1 MDDNQKRQLVDRL
14 NNSKNILIAPSSS
27 AGFDALASG
36 LALYLSIRKLGK
48 SASIVANQPTVGDA
62 KSLYGV
68 DNIGKAQ
75 AEPDLVI
82 GVNNALDTVDKVT
95 YFLDGEKLKIRIHA
109 LPSSRGVK
117 KEDIIYEQASFNPD
131 TIITVGFESLEELK
145 KEAIFEQINSSKIF
159 IISINANETN
169 QKFAQ
174 VEVVYPETATLSETT
189 TYFIRE
195 LSLPFDEDI
204 AFNLYTGIK
213 TATNMFNARLAKQS
227 SFEAAK
233 YLVKSGAGLA
243 SFART
248 DSKTTPYS
256 SRSISEHSP
265 NEIDEVPGENL
276 NKFQNFP
283 YPQQVQARSS
293 QKIEP
298 AKKSEPLPSPLYD
311 EQAANP
317 HPEEIERKERAK
329 NSWLKPPKIYR
340 GSKSFDSES

>member
-27 AGFDALASG
+27 AGFDGLASG

-68 DNIGKAQ
+68 DNIGKVEAVL
-75 AEPDLVI
+75 DLVI

-109 LPSSRGVK
+109 LPDSRGVK
-117 KEDIIYEQASFNPD
+117 KENIIFEQATFNPD
-131 TIITVGFESLEELK
+131 TIIAIGFESLDELK
-145 KEAIFEQINSSKIF
+145 KEVTFEQINGSNIV
-159 IISINANETN
+159 IISINSKEMN

-174 VEVVYPETATLSETT
+174 IAVNYPDTATLSETT
-189 TYFIRE
+189 TFFIRD

-204 AFNLYTGIK
+204 SFNLYSGIK
-213 TATNMFNARLAKQS
+213 IATNMFNAKLAKPS

-243 SFART
+243 SFAFE
-248 DSKTTPYS
+248 SGKTGS
-256 SRSISEHSP
+256 VNP
-265 NEIDEVPGENL
+265 NPLNESLEDEIDKVSEENIQ
-276 NKFQNFP
+276 KFQN
-283 YPQQVQARSS
+283 YSIPQVKSS

-311 EQAANP
+311 EQIANP
-317 HPEEIERKERAK
+317 HPEEIEIKERAK